1 MVSDQIR
8 DDGSIADL
16 PWAAAFDPAA
26 NARVLS
32 SVQAR
37 GFRAATEVVNR
48 FVRIAEEGLEGGG
61 GASDG
66 PAATPP
72 GHDVDRVL
80 SAWQKLADQLTRS
93 LTGAGATTQTDEATL
108 DLANATSAG
117 QLCLDAEQPGA
128 VSSEVWL
135 HNGGAVDMGKVRL
148 RCSDLL
154 SHDGGVIAS
163 DMVRFEPDAVPM
175 FARSSRGVTVEIDVG
190 DDVAPG
196 CYRGTLLADGHADVW
211 LPIALIVRAPSA

>member
-1 MVSDQIR
+1 MVSDQVR

-48 FVRIAEEGLEGGG
+48 FVRLAEEGLAGS

-66 PAATPP
+66 PAATPAR
-72 GHDVDRVL
+72 DVDRVL

-93 LTGAGATTQTDEATL
+93 LAGTGAMATQTDPAKL
-108 DLANATSAG
+108 DLANATSSG
-117 QLCLDAEQPGA
+117 HLVLDADSAGA

-135 HNGGAVDMGKVRL
+135 HNGGAADMGKVRL

-154 SHDGGVIAS
+154 SHDGALISSA
-163 DMVRFEPDAVPM
+163 MVRFEPDTVPM
-175 FARSSRGVTVEIDVG
+175 FARSSRGVTVQIDVG

-196 CYRGTLLADGHADVW
+196 CYRGTLMADGHADVW
-211 LPIALIVRAPSA
+211 LPIALTVRSPDA